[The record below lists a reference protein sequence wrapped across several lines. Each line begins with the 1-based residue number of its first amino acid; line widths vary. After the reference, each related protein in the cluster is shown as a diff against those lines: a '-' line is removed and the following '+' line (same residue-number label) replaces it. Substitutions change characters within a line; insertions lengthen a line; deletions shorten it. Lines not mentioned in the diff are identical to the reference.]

1 MTFNMFQNM
10 LRMNLLISVLTQLA
24 ILATM
29 STWEV

>member
-24 ILATM
+24 MLATM